1 MKTLYL
7 ITGPAGV
14 GKSTISKL
22 IAKNLEKSCLIEG
35 DDIYAMVVGSYQS
48 AWKEGN
54 HLEFF
59 WKNSLDLIEN
69 SLDFGYDVVFNYI
82 IKKSQLGEIVDR
94 FKEKDVKIKFVL
106 LLTDEKTL
114 IERDKTR
121 PLDCQ
126 MGERVVVLLKSF
138 VEENFDPKYILDSTS
153 KTEEQVLSEI
163 MQGDRFEI

>member
-1 MKTLYL
+1 M
-7 ITGPAGV
+7 
-14 GKSTISKL
+14 
-22 IAKNLEKSCLIEG
+22 
-35 DDIYAMVVGSYQS
+35 
-48 AWKEGN
+48 
-54 HLEFF
+54 
-59 WKNSLDLIEN
+59 IEN

-82 IKKSQLGEIVDR
+82 IKKSQLGETVDR

-163 MQGDRFEI
+163 MQSDRFEI

>member
-54 HLEFF
+54 HLDFF

-69 SLDFGYDVVFNYI
+69 SLEN
-82 IKKSQLGEIVDR
+82 E
-94 FKEKDVKIKFVL
+94 L
-106 LLTDEKTL
+106 LAH
-114 IERDKTR
+114 
-121 PLDCQ
+121 Q
-126 MGERVVVLLKSF
+126 F
-138 VEENFDPKYILDSTS
+138 F
-153 KTEEQVLSEI
+153 
-163 MQGDRFEI
+163 